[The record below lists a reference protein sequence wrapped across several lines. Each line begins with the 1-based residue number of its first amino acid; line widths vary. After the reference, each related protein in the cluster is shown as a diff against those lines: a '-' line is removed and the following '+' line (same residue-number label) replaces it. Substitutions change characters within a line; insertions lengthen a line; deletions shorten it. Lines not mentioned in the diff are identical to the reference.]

1 MLLRM
6 IHCYEDVLRVKTE
19 DPLKLLQMTK
29 GKDMIQI
36 YIYIYACIIPM
47 HFKIERN

>member
-29 GKDMIQI
+29 GKDIIQI
-36 YIYIYACIIPM
+36 YIYAYIIPM